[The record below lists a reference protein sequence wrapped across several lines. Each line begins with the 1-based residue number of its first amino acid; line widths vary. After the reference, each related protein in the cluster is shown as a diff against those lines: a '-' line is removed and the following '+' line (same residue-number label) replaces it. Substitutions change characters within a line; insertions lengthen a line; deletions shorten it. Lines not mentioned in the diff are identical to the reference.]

1 MIADAHLDLL
11 LELAHRELRRGET
24 GTFARH
30 WLQKLR
36 AGGVGLQVCALYADP
51 GTDARAEV
59 LGQIEVFERALAQ
72 SPDDVVA
79 VRSRADLDDSRLGL
93 MLALEGCEA
102 LGGDPGALAELHAL
116 GVRMLSLTWNL
127 ANGFASGTADQDG
140 PGLTARG
147 RGLLAAMEELGVA
160 LDLSHASERTF
171 WQALEAFPGPV
182 LVTHA
187 ACRALTDH
195 PRNLSDEQLRALA
208 GRDGVLGL
216 MLIPLAIGPERPT
229 LDRVCDHAEHAA
241 AVMGAD
247 HVALGGD
254 FTRQIAHA
262 VGTTLPPEQLLT
274 TIPLDAA
281 LEGLA
286 GPEDYPALVA
296 ALRERGWRGDRLAGV
311 LGGNLLRLLR
321 RALPE

>member
-11 LELAHRELRRGET
+11 LELAHRELRRGER

-30 WLQKLR
+30 WLPKLR

-59 LGQIEVFERALAQ
+59 LGQVEVFERALAENR
-72 SPDDVVA
+72 DDVVA
-79 VRSRADLDDSRLGL
+79 VRSRADLDDPRLGL
-93 MLALEGCEA
+93 MLALEGCDA

-127 ANGFASGTADQDG
+127 ANGFASGTADPDG

-147 RGLLAAMEELGVA
+147 RELLDAMAELGVA

-171 WQALEAFPGPV
+171 RQALEAFSGPV
-182 LVTHA
+182 LVSHA

-229 LDRVCDHAEHAA
+229 LERVSDHAEHAA
-241 AVMGAD
+241 AVMGSE
-247 HVALGGD
+247 HVAFGGD
-254 FTRQIAHA
+254 FTRQIARA

-274 TIPLDAA
+274 TLPLDEA
-281 LEGLA
+281 LEGLV
-286 GPEDYPALVA
+286 GPQDYPALTI
-296 ALRERGWRGDRLAGV
+296 ALRARGWEGERLAGI

-321 RALPE
+321 RALPG